1 MDAITIDREETFWR
15 TQYRSRPYVTYGGR
29 VDDYLPAY
37 RYGIDASIQFPD
49 RTFADVEEILSR
61 NWDRARG
68 RSSLK
73 WAKAKLAAEDSWN
86 RMGQIIAALKVAA
99 VATAERESKQLAE
112 RLALAPDK
120 LT

>member
-1 MDAITIDREETFWR
+1 MDAITIDREEAFWR

-37 RYGIDASIQFPD
+37 RYGIDAILQFPD

-61 NWDRARG
+61 NWIRARG

-73 WAKAKLAAEDSWN
+73 WVKAKLAAEDSWN
-86 RMGQIIAALKVAA
+86 RMGQIVAA
-99 VATAERESKQLAE
+99 MKLAEIATAEREGKELAE
-112 RLALAPDK
+112 RLAYAPDK
-120 LT
+120 LV